1 MIQNIMR
8 ELYPVKFEQD
18 YGAVE
23 LIKHT
28 FDRWTKLVTKQ
39 IK

>member
-1 MIQNIMR
+1 MR

-18 YGAVE
+18 YSAVE

-28 FDRWTKLVTKQ
+28 FDKWTKLVNKEY
-39 IK
+39 K